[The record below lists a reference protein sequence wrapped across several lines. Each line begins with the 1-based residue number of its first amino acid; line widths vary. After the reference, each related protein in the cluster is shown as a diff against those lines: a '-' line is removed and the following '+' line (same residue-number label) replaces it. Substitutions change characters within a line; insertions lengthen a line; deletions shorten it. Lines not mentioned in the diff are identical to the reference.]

1 MVGWGLRS
9 GAPNGRSPVVGLV
22 PVDVDGNAIQFGKM
36 IKLKTGKN
44 PLAYNGYGCY
54 CGLGGGKRPLDATD
68 W

>member
-1 MVGWGLRS
+1 M
-9 GAPNGRSPVVGLV
+9 
-22 PVDVDGNAIQFGKM
+22 DVDGSAFQFGAM

-54 CGLGGGKRPLDATD
+54 CGLGGGKQPLDATD